1 MTNNT
6 FQRNINGHRIGF
18 LAVLCLFGLV
28 LFAASRPARK
38 PRQKV
43 DERVYLIHADVLKY
57 DFFGPEPGA
66 QIVTGKVQFSHKG
79 SKLWCDSAYFY
90 EASNSVKAFGHV
102 RFKQGDTL
110 SLTCD
115 RADYDGQ
122 ELVMH
127 ARMNVVLK
135 HNKQTLYTDSL
146 DYDRLY
152 EFAYFFDGGRLVDG
166 NDKLSSDWGEYS
178 TKTREAVFYYDV
190 RMRSPERLIE
200 TDTLHYDT
208 RTSLA
213 HITGKSKITSNQG
226 IIYTDDG
233 FFDSK
238 QDKARLYNRSTVIN
252 EGKTIV
258 GDSLYFD
265 DNTGVAEGF
274 GNVVYIDTQNKNEL
288 RCGHLNYN
296 KISGYGY
303 ATIDA
308 LLKDFSQEDTLYLH
322 GDSLKL
328 YTYNI
333 NTDSVYRVVHCFDK
347 VRAYRTDMQAVCD
360 SLVFNSK
367 DSCMTMY
374 RDPIVW
380 NAGRQMLGEKIM
392 VFMNDSTIREAH
404 VIGQAFSIEQLPDSI
419 HYNQVSST
427 NMFSYFVDGNPRRSD
442 AVGNVRAIYYPV
454 DDKDTTLIGLNYT
467 ETDTMRMYMS
477 DQRKMER
484 IWMPKATGT
493 LYPMTQIPPSKLKL
507 TGFAWFDNI
516 RPTGPEDV
524 FVWRGKPAGTELR
537 NVERV
542 AMPLQKL
549 DDDKKGNEAVG
560 DDKQE
565 NGAVDDDKKDNM
577 PADEDKKHEPADED
591 KNEEL
596 VVKEENS

>member
-252 EGKTIV
+252 EGKTIT
-258 GDSLYFD
+258 GDSLFFD
-265 DNTGVAEGF
+265 DNTGVGEGF

-296 KISGYGY
+296 KLTGYGY

-308 LLKDFSQEDTLYLH
+308 LMKDFSQEDTLYLH

-560 DDKQE
+560 DDKLE

>member
-127 ARMNVVLK
+127 ARRNVVLK

>member
-6 FQRNINGHRIGF
+6 LQRNINGHRIGF

-252 EGKTIV
+252 EGKTIT
-258 GDSLYFD
+258 GDSLFFD
-265 DNTGVAEGF
+265 DNTGVGEGF

-296 KISGYGY
+296 KLTGYGY

-308 LLKDFSQEDTLYLH
+308 LMKDFSQEDTLYLH

-577 PADEDKKHEPADED
+577 PADEDK
-591 KNEEL
+591 NEEL

>member
-6 FQRNINGHRIGF
+6 LQRNINGHRIGF
-18 LAVLCLFGLV
+18 LTVLCLFGLV

-38 PRQKV
+38 TRPKV

-57 DFFGPEPGA
+57 DLYGPEPGA

-166 NDKLSSDWGEYS
+166 DDKLSSDWGEYS

-208 RTSLA
+208 RTSVA

-296 KISGYGY
+296 KITGYGY

-322 GDSLKL
+322 GDSIKL
-328 YTYNI
+328 YTYDI

-360 SLVFNSK
+360 SLVFSSK
-367 DSCMTMY
+367 DSCLTMY

-392 VFMNDSTIREAH
+392 VFMNDSTVREAH
-404 VIGQAFSIEQLPDSI
+404 VLGQAFSIEQLPDSI

-467 ETDTMRMYMS
+467 ETDTMRMFMNG
-477 DQRKMER
+477 QRKMER
-484 IWMPKATGT
+484 IWMPRATGT

-507 TGFAWFDNI
+507 TGFAWFDYI
-516 RPTGPEDV
+516 RPTGPDDV
-524 FVWRGKPAGTELR
+524 FVWKGKPAGTELK

-542 AMPLQKL
+542 AMPLQRL
-549 DDDKKGNEAVG
+549 DDDKKDGTPA
-560 DDKQE
+560 DDEKKQE
-565 NGAVDDDKKDNM
+565 PAAEDN
-577 PADEDKKHEPADED
+577 
-591 KNEEL
+591 NEEPPASD
-596 VVKEENS
+596 ENS

>member
-1 MTNNT
+1 
-6 FQRNINGHRIGF
+6 
-18 LAVLCLFGLV
+18 
-28 LFAASRPARK
+28 
-38 PRQKV
+38 
-43 DERVYLIHADVLKY
+43 
-57 DFFGPEPGA
+57 
-66 QIVTGKVQFSHKG
+66 
-79 SKLWCDSAYFY
+79 
-90 EASNSVKAFGHV
+90 
-102 RFKQGDTL
+102 
-110 SLTCD
+110 
-115 RADYDGQ
+115 
-122 ELVMH
+122 
-127 ARMNVVLK
+127 
-135 HNKQTLYTDSL
+135 
-146 DYDRLY
+146 
-152 EFAYFFDGGRLVDG
+152 
-166 NDKLSSDWGEYS
+166 
-178 TKTREAVFYYDV
+178 
-190 RMRSPERLIE
+190 MRSPDRLIE

-208 RTSLA
+208 RTSVA

-322 GDSLKL
+322 GDSIKL
-328 YTYNI
+328 YTYDI

-360 SLVFNSK
+360 SLVFSSK
-367 DSCMTMY
+367 DSCLTMY

-392 VFMNDSTIREAH
+392 VFMNDSTVREAH
-404 VIGQAFSIEQLPDSI
+404 VLGQAFSIEQLPDSI

-467 ETDTMRMYMS
+467 ETDTMRMFMNG
-477 DQRKMER
+477 QRKMER
-484 IWMPKATGT
+484 IWMPRATGT

-507 TGFAWFDNI
+507 TGFAWFDYI
-516 RPTGPEDV
+516 RPTGPDDV
-524 FVWRGKPAGTELR
+524 FVWKGKPAGTELK

-542 AMPLQKL
+542 AMPLQRL
-549 DDDKKGNEAVG
+549 DDDKKDGTPA
-560 DDKQE
+560 DDEKKQE
-565 NGAVDDDKKDNM
+565 
-577 PADEDKKHEPADED
+577 PAAEDSNAEPPASD
-591 KNEEL
+591 
-596 VVKEENS
+596 ENS

>member
-6 FQRNINGHRIGF
+6 LQRNINGHRIGF

-252 EGKTIV
+252 EGKTIT
-258 GDSLYFD
+258 GDSLFFD
-265 DNTGVAEGF
+265 DNTGVGEGF

-296 KISGYGY
+296 KLTGYGY

-308 LLKDFSQEDTLYLH
+308 LMKDFSQEDTLYLH

-427 NMFSYFVDGNPRRSD
+427 NMFSYFVDGNPRQSD

>member
-6 FQRNINGHRIGF
+6 LQRNINGHRIGF

-38 PRQKV
+38 TRPKV

-57 DFFGPEPGA
+57 DLYGPEPGA

-166 NDKLSSDWGEYS
+166 DDKLSSDWGEYS

-190 RMRSPERLIE
+190 RMRSPDRLIE

-208 RTSLA
+208 RTSVA

-296 KISGYGY
+296 KITGYGY

-322 GDSLKL
+322 GDSIKL
-328 YTYNI
+328 YTYDI

-360 SLVFNSK
+360 SLVFSSK
-367 DSCMTMY
+367 DSCLTMY

-392 VFMNDSTIREAH
+392 VFMNDSTVREAH
-404 VIGQAFSIEQLPDSI
+404 VLGQAFSIEQLPDSI

-467 ETDTMRMYMS
+467 ETDTMRMFMNG
-477 DQRKMER
+477 QRKMER
-484 IWMPKATGT
+484 IWMPRATGT

-507 TGFAWFDNI
+507 TGFAWFDYI
-516 RPTGPEDV
+516 RPTGPDDV
-524 FVWRGKPAGTELR
+524 FVWKGKPAGTELK

-542 AMPLQKL
+542 AMPLQRL
-549 DDDKKGNEAVG
+549 DDDKKDGTPA
-560 DDKQE
+560 DDEKKQE
-565 NGAVDDDKKDNM
+565 PAAEDNNAEP
-577 PADEDKKHEPADED
+577 PASD
-591 KNEEL
+591 
-596 VVKEENS
+596 ENS

>member
-1 MTNNT
+1 M
-6 FQRNINGHRIGF
+6 
-18 LAVLCLFGLV
+18 
-28 LFAASRPARK
+28 
-38 PRQKV
+38 
-43 DERVYLIHADVLKY
+43 
-57 DFFGPEPGA
+57 
-66 QIVTGKVQFSHKG
+66 TGKVQFSHKG

-166 NDKLSSDWGEYS
+166 DDKLSSDWGEYS

-190 RMRSPERLIE
+190 RMRSPDRLIE

-208 RTSLA
+208 RTSVA

-296 KISGYGY
+296 KITGYGY

-322 GDSLKL
+322 GDSIKL
-328 YTYNI
+328 YTYDI

-360 SLVFNSK
+360 SLVFSSK
-367 DSCMTMY
+367 DSCLTMY

-392 VFMNDSTIREAH
+392 VFMNDSTVREAH
-404 VIGQAFSIEQLPDSI
+404 VLGQAFSIEQLPDSI

-467 ETDTMRMYMS
+467 ETDTMRMFMNG
-477 DQRKMER
+477 QRKMER
-484 IWMPKATGT
+484 IWMPRATGT

-507 TGFAWFDNI
+507 TGFAWFDYI
-516 RPTGPEDV
+516 RPTGPDDV
-524 FVWRGKPAGTELR
+524 FVWKGKPAGTELK

-542 AMPLQKL
+542 AMPLQRL
-549 DDDKKGNEAVG
+549 DDDKKDGTPA
-560 DDKQE
+560 DDEKKQE
-565 NGAVDDDKKDNM
+565 
-577 PADEDKKHEPADED
+577 PAAEDSNAEPPASD
-591 KNEEL
+591 
-596 VVKEENS
+596 ENS